1 LNGLLL
7 GKNNIYEMIGYRKF
21 LFVEDEEIEGKF
33 YVGDIDTFRPLVGD
47 DRVFTKQ
54 QIEELK
60 KRPNTFVR
68 AIEWARKKA

>member
-7 GKNNIYEMIGYRKF
+7 GKNNIYEMIECRKF
-21 LFVEDEEIEGKF
+21 LFIEDQEIEGKF

-60 KRPNTFVR
+60 KRPNTFVI
-68 AIEWARKKA
+68 AIEWARKK